1 MLGGIEDALVKKLLD
16 RYYDGDEN
24 KVPVIDYIGASP
36 VKINPNVA
44 KIYGVEI
51 TTREDTVTYRI
62 GSSVPPTEEWLETLA
77 GSQVTWLRA
86 FLRSTNVVQG
96 SGYIANPL
104 KRLFAPRAHQ
114 TVSVSY
120 DSNVPIAIS
129 VRGAARSYGT
139 HKPDFETI
147 SVKYD
152 ATSRYIAVTI
162 YEDRRDIS
170 VPLNFAFIYRPDQGF
185 SPIHEVVEGRNQ
197 RIKEFYW
204 KLWFGEGEVLPE
216 IHIRDKFIGPEVT
229 IDAATVER
237 FCSVIGNQGESFKTA
252 RTAEVEAPMDFAIV
266 TGWQV
271 SLQCSSSVNVL
282 TGSV

>member
-1 MLGGIEDALVKKLLD
+1 MLGGVEDALIEKLLD
-16 RYYDGDEN
+16 RYYDGDESE
-24 KVPVIDYIGASP
+24 VPVIDYIGASP
-36 VKINPNVA
+36 AKIDPNVVKIYDIKVTT
-44 KIYGVEI
+44 VQDVI
-51 TTREDTVTYRI
+51 TYKI

-86 FLRSTNVVQG
+86 FLRSTNIVQG
-96 SGYIANPL
+96 SGYITNPL

-114 TVSVSY
+114 TVTVSY
-120 DSNVPIAIS
+120 TSNVATAIS
-129 VRGAARSYGT
+129 VRGAARSYGV
-139 HKPDFETI
+139 HNPDFEAI

-152 ATSRYIAVTI
+152 ATSRYIAVTV

-170 VPLNFAFIYRPDQGF
+170 VPLNFTFVYRPDQGF
-185 SPIHEVVEGRNQ
+185 SPIHEAVEGRNQ

-204 KLWFGEGEVLPE
+204 KLWFGENAAVPE

-237 FCSVIGNQGESFKTA
+237 FCSIIGNQGESFKTA
-252 RTAEVEAPMDFAIV
+252 RTAQVEAPMDFAIV

-271 SLQCSSSVNVL
+271 SPHVL
-282 TGSV
+282 VV